1 MVFALLFVATLS
13 KMSFAQVTKGS
24 ISGNVVD
31 PTGALVSDATLKAT
45 DTQTGVVFQATS
57 GSSGAFHFNL
67 VPPGTYRIALS
78 KSGFS
83 GKILDNVVV
92 QTSQDAGLGSVVL
105 SPGGAQDAVE
115 VSATTTPLIETT
127 QAQVTNTFSAQNI
140 EKFTGVN
147 ENQGLDYMALLVP
160 GVNATRDLGFS
171 DTNGTGFESS
181 GSRGR
186 NNDQQ
191 IDGQNN
197 NDNSVAGPAITLSD
211 AEFISEYQII
221 TNNFGPEYG
230 RNGGSVVNLV
240 TKSGTNHLHGS
251 IYGNWTNSDLQTMNL
266 YEKSFEGLS
275 SQPRSNTE
283 FGGFTVSFPIIKDRL
298 FFFNGFDEQLW
309 HEDDVVASGGV
320 TPTQLGLTQ
329 AASCD
334 FVNPNALTALT
345 TYGPWGFATGNPTAI
360 SSSITNVTITNPNNA
375 ADTCQIQMAAVERDV
390 PELQHLFNW
399 LPRVDYSNGKDTIVT
414 RYVLNRNNYFDIPD
428 NGPAGYFYNEP
439 SLAQAVKLGWTR
451 AITNNIVNELS
462 VGWSREN
469 TQFGGSSNNSDVS
482 TANLANGVASVA
494 IGDGS
499 NYLGYGTSYDLPQ
512 GRVVNTWQ
520 VQDNFTYQLRNHHLK
535 AGVNWT
541 YQRSLNNFLPN
552 YNGTFTFTDYSS
564 YLASQ
569 PASIDVTDGNT
580 SLDFREHDT
589 FAYAGDDWQVKPNL
603 TLNLGITWSY
613 YGQPANLFNKL
624 DTAQQAGSNPLWNTA
639 LPTSVTTAPLLPSQ
653 YNLFG
658 PSAGFAW
665 TPSFLGSGVHK
676 TVIRGGYR
684 LAYDPPVY
692 NIYLDM
698 ASNAPQ
704 VMSQAL
710 TPLSVNSAGVPEVND
725 VLPAT
730 PTGANVRAALAPY
743 LQFGVQDPRQ
753 AEQITLPPQFKPDYV
768 SSWSLGIQRQ
778 ITNQIVAEAR
788 YVGNHGGNLF
798 QVINA
803 NPYLAGLQ
811 ANFPN
816 QIPSNITVG
825 ANGRENGAD
834 YINIQRTNT
843 GWSDYS
849 ALQTELRAENLFH
862 QLMFTASYTWSKTT
876 DNTSEIFSTMGAGNT
891 STLSQNPLNYTSAEH
906 GISGLDIPQNFT
918 LNAVEELPFYKEQ
931 NGLVGHLLG
940 GWSLS
945 ATYYLASGQPFTPIQ
960 YEFEYVASGA
970 SNNPANGVADYAVN
984 STGDGGRDLDNLRPF
999 LGSRSAPLT
1008 QVGAYA
1014 GDVCSYYEGAS
1025 CGVAATQLIS
1035 FNNANKT
1042 QDASVTTVSANQVRY
1057 IMNGPVSEGI
1067 EGTPFG
1073 NVGRN
1078 DARDARTD
1086 YLNATLT
1093 KNFKLRKG
1101 LNALLRA
1108 NFANVLNH
1116 PNYGSVDPY
1125 LDDAGNFGPYNGFG
1139 NPATTPTTS
1148 GTGTREITFSGK
1160 ISW

>member
-1 MVFALLFVATLS
+1 VS
-13 KMSFAQVTKGS
+13 SAQVTKGS

-31 PTGALVSDATLKAT
+31 PTGALISAATLKAT
-45 DTQTGVVFQATS
+45 DTQTGAVFQATS
-57 GSSGAFHFNL
+57 GNSGEFHFSL
-67 VPPGTYRIALS
+67 VPPGTYRIAIS
-78 KSGFS
+78 KAGFS
-83 GKILDNVVV
+83 SKILDNVVV

-105 SPGGAQDAVE
+105 AAGSTQETVE

-127 QAQVTNTFSAQNI
+127 QAQITNTFSAQNLA
-140 EKFTGVN
+140 KFAGVN
-147 ENQGLDYMALLVP
+147 ENQGLDYMALLIP
-160 GVNATRDLGFS
+160 GVNASRDLGFS
-171 DTNGTGFESS
+171 DTNGVGFESS
-181 GSRGR
+181 GSRSR

-197 NDNSVAGPAITLSD
+197 NDNSVAGPALELSD

-230 RNGGSVVNLV
+230 RNGGSVVDLV

-251 IYGNWTNSDLQTMNL
+251 IYGSWTNSDLETLSL
-266 YEKSFEGLS
+266 YQKTFEGLT

-283 FGGFTVSFPIIKDRL
+283 FGGFTIGFPIVKDRL

-329 AASCD
+329 AASCS
-334 FVNPNALTALT
+334 FVNPNALTALE
-345 TYGPWGFATGNPTAI
+345 TYGPWGFATGNPVVQSVSTQVT
-360 SSSITNVTITNPNNA
+360 SITDPVSGASCPVQFGT
-375 ADTCQIQMAAVERDV
+375 VERDV
-390 PELQHLFNW
+390 PELQHLFTW
-399 LPRVDYSNGKDTIVT
+399 LPRVDYSNGKDTIVA
-414 RYVLNRNNYFDIPD
+414 RYILGRNNFFDIPD

-439 SLAQAVKLGWTR
+439 SLSQAVKLGWTR

-499 NYLGYGTSYDLPQ
+499 TYLGYGTAYDLPQ

-552 YNGTFTFTDYSS
+552 YNGTFTFKDYSS

-580 SLDFREHDT
+580 TLDFREHDT
-589 FAYAGDDWQVKPNL
+589 FAYAGDDWQIRPNL
-603 TLNLGITWSY
+603 TLNLGITWSF

-624 DTAQQAGSNPLWNTA
+624 DTAQQASANPLWNTD
-639 LPTSVTTAPLLPSQ
+639 LPASVTTAPLLPSQ
-653 YNLFG
+653 FNLFG

-665 TPSFLGSGVHK
+665 TPSFLGSGVHQ

-710 TPLSVNSAGVPEVND
+710 TSPDQVYR

-730 PTGANVRAALAPY
+730 PTGANVRAALASS
-743 LQFGVQDPRQ
+743 LQFGVQNPQQ

-778 ITNQIVAEAR
+778 ITNQLVAEAR

-803 NPYLAGLQ
+803 NPELENLQ
-811 ANFPN
+811 YNFPN
-816 QIPSNITVG
+816 QIPANITVG
-825 ANGRENGAD
+825 ANGRENGAE
-834 YINIQRTNT
+834 YINLQRTNT
-843 GWSDYS
+843 GWSDYAS
-849 ALQTELRAENLFH
+849 LQTELRAENLFH
-862 QLMFTASYTWSKTT
+862 QLLFTASYTWSKTT
-876 DNTSEIFSTMGAGNT
+876 DNTSEIFSTGGAGNT
-891 STLSQNPLNYTSAEH
+891 SALSQNPLNYTSAEH

-918 LNAVEELPFYKEQ
+918 LNAVEELPIYKEQ

-945 ATYYLASGQPFTPIQ
+945 TTYYLASGQPFTPIQ
-960 YEFEYVASGA
+960 YEFEYASSGA
-970 SNNPANGVADYAVN
+970 SSPTAPATAGVADYAVN
-984 STGDGGRDLDNLRPF
+984 ATPDGGRDLDNLRPF

-1014 GDVCSYYEGAS
+1014 GDVCNYEKALGNTSPAS
-1025 CGVAATQLIS
+1025 CGYASNQLIS
-1035 FNNANKT
+1035 FNNANVT
-1042 QDASVTTVSANQVRY
+1042 GDTSVTTVSSNQVRY

-1067 EGTPFG
+1067 AGTPFG

-1093 KNFKLRKG
+1093 KNFKLHKSI
-1101 LNALLRA
+1101 NALLRA

-1116 PNYGSVDPY
+1116 PNYESVDPY

-1148 GTGTREITFSGK
+1148 ATGTREITFSGK